1 MTKRSVRR
9 RRASA
14 RGFTMIEV
22 LVALAI
28 TALMVGGMMSMMNS
42 TLEDT
47 RGQQAALY
55 QQQLG
60 AAAKQLIQQNY
71 TALSAA
77 ATSTTPVVVPL
88 VGSPY
93 QLSTFL
99 SANVSN
105 TNAYRQTPCL
115 LVYGGTGGALQG
127 LLVTEGGTTIPDP
140 ELGYIS
146 ANSGQG
152 GGSIPSINNAGGAAK
167 GAFGAWSV
175 ATPNPAGAS
184 CTGTKAGGGHL
195 ASEVFFNGSQAQN
208 ADFLYRVAVP
218 GNPAANTMQVPIV
231 LAKQYV
237 DYSGCSTRG
246 AIAAD
251 ATGNVVNCDGTR
263 WEPQASFH
271 WRAPVADE
279 SSLSAVP
286 SAMQGDVVMT
296 NLTNRAYTYNGSA
309 WQALA
314 VNEAGNLDLGNTQV
328 VGNPCTTT
336 SPTTTPITT
345 DAQGRVLSCQSGK
358 WQTQS
363 ELTQNGSTTGCEL
376 IMASAGATD
385 YSGCLG
391 PPGANYKASPF
402 VYNAV
407 NGTYSYAVTVSVT
420 LDKPGGVVATTWAH
434 MNDGVCTTG
443 TKPGAQAQISQSV
456 DVIDVATNTLVSH
469 TESQSPTLTDDSGG
483 INNSVTQAVVAG
495 KYNVVVTT
503 NWATYAII
511 NTPWTS
517 SFCGQAGT
525 TIPNTPVAAG
535 WTVSSF
541 Y

>member
-1 MTKRSVRR
+1 
-9 RRASA
+9 
-14 RGFTMIEV
+14 MIEV
-22 LVALAI
+22 LAALAI
-28 TALMVGGMMSMMNS
+28 TALMVGGMMTMMNS

-77 ATSTTPVVVPL
+77 ATSAAPVVVPL
-88 VGSPY
+88 VGAPY
-93 QLSTFL
+93 QLSTYL
-99 SANVSN
+99 SVNVSN

-140 ELGYIS
+140 ELGYIA

-231 LAKQYV
+231 LAQQYN

-251 ATGNVVNCDGTR
+251 ATGNVVNCDGTM

-296 NLTNRAYTYNGSA
+296 KLTNRAYTYNGSA

-328 VGNPCTTT
+328 AGTSCTPSST
-336 SPTTTPITT
+336 TTTPITT
-345 DAQGRVLSCQSGK
+345 DAQGSVLSCQGGL
-358 WQTQS
+358 WEPQS
-363 ELTQNGSTTGCEL
+363 DLTLNGSTSGCEL
-376 IMASAGATD
+376 IMTSAGATD
-385 YSGCLG
+385 YACPG
-391 PPGANYKASPF
+391 PPGAGSIT
-402 VYNAV
+402 YNAT
-407 NGTYSYAVTVSVT
+407 NGTYSYVVTIQVSLT
-420 LDKPGGVVATTWAH
+420 KPGGIVAATWAH
-434 MNDGVCTTG
+434 MNDGVCAP
-443 TKPGAQAQISQSV
+443 TKRGAEAQISQSV
-456 DVIDVATNTLVSH
+456 DIVNSTTGASFGH

-483 INNSVTQAVVAG
+483 INNSITQPVPLG
-495 KYNVVVTT
+495 TYNVVVTT
-503 NWATYAII
+503 NWATYAVIT
-511 NTPWTS
+511 TPWTS
-517 SFCGQAGT
+517 SFCGQSGT